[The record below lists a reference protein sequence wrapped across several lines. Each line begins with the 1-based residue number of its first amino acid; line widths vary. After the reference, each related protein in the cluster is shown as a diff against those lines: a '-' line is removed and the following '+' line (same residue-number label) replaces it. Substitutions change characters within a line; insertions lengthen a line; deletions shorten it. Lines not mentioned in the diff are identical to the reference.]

1 MTIRITDELLAAYI
15 EGKVS
20 AEERNAVR
28 HYLALHPRK
37 MDLLL
42 ALMDETELLD
52 EEQTGQKYS
61 SAWEGLSFSDIAFAS
76 AAFAPQTKARP
87 KKSLS
92 AQDPVSLRRKR
103 MTAFLNELEMDS

>member
-28 HYLALHPRK
+28 HYLALHPRE

-42 ALMDETELLD
+42 ALMDDTELMD
-52 EEQTGQKYS
+52 EEQDVQKDCP
-61 SAWEGLSFSDIAFAS
+61 AWEDQSFSDIAFAS

-103 MTAFLNELEMDS
+103 MIAFLNDLDS